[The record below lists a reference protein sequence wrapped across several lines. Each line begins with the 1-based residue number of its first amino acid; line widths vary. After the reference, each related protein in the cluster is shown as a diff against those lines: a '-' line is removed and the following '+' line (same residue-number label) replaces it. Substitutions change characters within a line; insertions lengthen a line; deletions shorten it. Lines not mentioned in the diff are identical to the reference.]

1 MEFDIGNTDYNIV
14 WCLDTTMESGEKVED
29 ITLAEITRILSDP
42 SKRPLAALYLAKM
55 RNWMSRTTKI
65 LTNKT

>member
-1 MEFDIGNTDYNIV
+1 
-14 WCLDTTMESGEKVED
+14 MESGEKVED
-29 ITLAEITRILSDP
+29 ITLAEITRIMSDP